1 MGDDVG
7 WVDFMVTFMARSA
20 ALAGAIVGGV
30 LCQALIC
37 ESARADVLAFGN
49 TLSSTHPTDYY
60 ATLELFNGSTLV
72 ATVSTNK
79 FQGYIS
85 NSDDSVIPSIG
96 GPNGSNT
103 SYAAGSYGG
112 MLLVDYFG
120 FNLSSLSP
128 TLTITSA
135 ELVVKSG
142 EITNDLTYT
151 LFGASQ
157 WVSQLETPADQNAA
171 LYQNLVNGINNGI
184 YGSFQIGENTGNP
197 LAPLIFDLGG
207 SALGDIEA
215 AIANRQIFA
224 LAGQVSTV
232 APEPSTWVM
241 MLAGFAGLGVVAH
254 RRAARRRAATAAG

>member
-1 MGDDVG
+1 
-7 WVDFMVTFMARSA
+7 
-20 ALAGAIVGGV
+20 
-30 LCQALIC
+30 
-37 ESARADVLAFGN
+37 
-49 TLSSTHPTDYY
+49 
-60 ATLELFNGSTLV
+60 
-72 ATVSTNK
+72 
-79 FQGYIS
+79 
-85 NSDDSVIPSIG
+85 
-96 GPNGSNT
+96 
-103 SYAAGSYGG
+103 

-241 MLAGFAGLGVVAH
+241 MLAGFAGLGVVAY